1 MTDSA
6 MEGYKGGGFAAFR
19 AGAEGEDGPAYD
31 DLGREIPP
39 FQDTT
44 KCSSFGRL
52 LEVHKFCWI
61 FMGLAGIAF
70 QHWMEGVVTAR
81 MCLITGLFGGYG
93 QIWVLKSNIY
103 PDLHF
108 YNADMNKVTGP
119 VSYIWKAITIFVIF
133 GWHPVCA
140 AFNQSELAP
149 WQLVVAPMVFSIGG
163 FFHYAADAQRYT
175 QLKYKRGL
183 ITQGFWAHVRHPG
196 YLGEFL
202 QQVGMSLLNPT
213 FWFGAAWIPPMLTL
227 LLFLGQSAP
236 NKEKS
241 LSRYPEWPDYK
252 ARTPM
257 LFPNPFGFCCRSQPP
272 KATTELL
279 ATS

>member
-1 MTDSA
+1 MADGA
-6 MEGYKGGGFAAFR
+6 YEGHKGGGFSAFR
-19 AGAEGEDGPAYD
+19 EQGGDGPAYD
-31 DLGREIPP
+31 DLGRELPP
-39 FQDTT
+39 FKDPT
-44 KCSSFGRL
+44 KCSSMGRL

-61 FMGLAGIAF
+61 LVALAGIAF
-70 QHWMEGVVTAR
+70 QHFTEGYTVTTR
-81 MCLITGLFGGYG
+81 MCLITGMFGGYG

-108 YNADMNKVTGP
+108 YNAEGSKIGGAGG
-119 VSYIWKAITIFVIF
+119 YIGVFIQLFIFF
-133 GWHPVCA
+133 GWHPLCA
-140 AFNQSELAP
+140 AFNQSELSK
-149 WQLVVAPMVFSIGG
+149 WQLVVAPLVFSIGG

-183 ITQGFWAHVRHPG
+183 ITEGFWAHVRHPG
-196 YLGEFL
+196 YLGESL

-213 FWFGAAWIPPMLTL
+213 FWFGAAWLPVVFTS
-227 LLFLGQSAP
+227 LLFLGLSAP

-241 LSRYPEWPDYK
+241 LSRYPEWAEYK

-257 LFPNPFGFCCRSQPP
+257 LIPNPFGFCCRSQPP
-272 KATTELL
+272 KPSTELL